1 MFPSQSL
8 AYSTNAG
15 REVHGSS
22 IFLRGHG
29 IIRSILMTEDPDKH
43 PVTELLQAWSKG
55 DRAALDQLLPLVH
68 DDLRRLARQ
77 RLYSLAPGSSM
88 PATALVNEAYL
99 RLVDAGEVDYRNR
112 AHFFAICATLMRQI
126 VIDQARTRSRE
137 KRGGDWRR
145 ISIEDSDV
153 PAPDNDESMLAL
165 DEAMNRLASVDE
177 RKARVVELRFFAG
190 MTNGEIAEVA
200 GVSVDTVKRDWTFAK
215 LWLARELGS
224 GLAR

>member
-1 MFPSQSL
+1 MFPPSHLLIRQMP
-8 AYSTNAG
+8 AG
-15 REVHGSS
+15 RCMAPR
-22 IFLRGHG
+22 IFLRRHG

-112 AHFFAICATLMRQI
+112 AHFFA
-126 VIDQARTRSRE
+126 
-137 KRGGDWRR
+137 
-145 ISIEDSDV
+145 
-153 PAPDNDESMLAL
+153 
-165 DEAMNRLASVDE
+165 
-177 RKARVVELRFFAG
+177 
-190 MTNGEIAEVA
+190 
-200 GVSVDTVKRDWTFAK
+200 
-215 LWLARELGS
+215 
-224 GLAR
+224 